1 MSGRSSTVPAI
12 VLSSRVW
19 RDQDRMVSVLTPEH
33 GKVRLIAKGVRK
45 LTSQRKAALQ
55 PGSRV
60 RCAWTQFGE
69 RRILTE
75 ALLDRGTAECAF
87 SLERLRDISAILE
100 ILSTIALEEI
110 EQEDLFYQAEGL
122 LNYVC
127 QSPEIHRG
135 VVRQKLLELL
145 QSQGIEVSPEEAS
158 NSVIDTIERA
168 LGKKLHSFEY
178 FAV

>member
-1 MSGRSSTVPAI
+1 MSSRSSTVPAI

-19 RDQDRMVSVLTPEH
+19 RDQDRMITVLTPH
-33 GKVRLIAKGVRK
+33 LGKVRVLAKGVRK

-60 RCAWTQFGE
+60 RCAWTQFGD

-100 ILSTIALEEI
+100 ILNTVALEEI
-110 EQEDLFYQAEGL
+110 EQEELFDQGEAL
-122 LNYVC
+122 LHYLC
-127 QSPEIHRG
+127 QSPEVHRG
-135 VVRQKLLELL
+135 AIRQRLLELL
-145 QSQGIEVSPEEAS
+145 QSQGIEVSPEES
-158 NSVIDTIERA
+158 SRSVVDTLERA
-168 LGKKLHSFEY
+168 LGKKLRSFE
-178 FAV
+178 FFSV